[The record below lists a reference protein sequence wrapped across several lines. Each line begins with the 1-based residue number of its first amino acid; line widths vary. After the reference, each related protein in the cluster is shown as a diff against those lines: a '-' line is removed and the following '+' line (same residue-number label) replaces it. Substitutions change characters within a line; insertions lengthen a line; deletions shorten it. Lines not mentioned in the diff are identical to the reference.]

1 MTHFLV
7 AEMAEVGRQQGCN
20 GSQGE
25 FSGKTKEKQH
35 ARERFSGHLIER
47 TMLFQVVCLSY
58 SFSCIFP
65 EFHCKRGGDDGATSA
80 EDWVPRVRQKENT
93 KTEASPPVIRGS
105 LKRGK
110 NCLRFGR
117 TFTSLSA

>member
-7 AEMAEVGRQQGCN
+7 AEMAEVGRQQGRD

-25 FSGKTKEKQH
+25 FSGKTEEKRR

-47 TMLFQVVCLSY
+47 TMLFQMVCLSY
-58 SFSCIFP
+58 SFSRIFP

-80 EDWVPRVRQKENT
+80 DDQAPRV
-93 KTEASPPVIRGS
+93 
-105 LKRGK
+105 
-110 NCLRFGR
+110 
-117 TFTSLSA
+117 